1 MSQQPY
7 GHAPTGPPPSPAQAP
22 ATRQAGPR
30 RLGIVAVAL
39 AAIALG
45 FAVAAWLRAA
55 TAPDASP
62 AYTQQQVA
70 DAKKAV
76 CEAFEKTDRAIQTA
90 GHRVGGDDPTEKLA
104 VAANVRLAL
113 IAGSAHLS
121 EAVEKNVATPAAL
134 AASAQRLALTY
145 RQVALDQLGEAP
157 QRELDPVLRVGD
169 STTQSMR
176 QACA

>member
-76 CEAFEKTDRAIQTA
+76 CEAFEKTDQML
-90 GHRVGGDDPTEKLA
+90 K
-104 VAANVRLAL
+104 ANKERRGLDETQRL
-113 IAGSAHLS
+113 IAGVNTRL
-121 EAVEKNVATPAAL
+121 AVFAAGSFLARTLDNNPAAPTGL
-134 AASAQRLALTY
+134 AQEVDRLAEAFEVIAIDQIAATEPS
-145 RQVALDQLGEAP
+145 VLDADYQAAESTS
-157 QRELDPVLRVGD
+157 QRVLE
-169 STTQSMR
+169 M
-176 QACA
+176 CK

>member
-62 AYTQQQVA
+62 AYTQEQVA

-76 CEAFEKTDRAIQTA
+76 CEAFDLGQRALKVTGSKTGTNPSDDFIVAVNSRVAVQSISDHLQTT
-90 GHRVGGDDPTEKLA
+90 VSQQP
-104 VAANVRLAL
+104 
-113 IAGSAHLS
+113 
-121 EAVEKNVATPAAL
+121 ATPPNL
-134 AASAQRLALTY
+134 ADFATELSGIYRRLL
-145 RQVALDQLGEAP
+145 LQLLAD
-157 QRELDPVLRVGD
+157 R
-169 STTQSMR
+169 TTQELSGLYGDLDASTSR
-176 QACA
+176 VQQACQ